1 MIQSL
6 FMVNPHRDIFME
18 KHWKTAI
25 KRSVCDCFFQALE
38 KSSVPEDVQPII
50 ATPHHFLI
58 SIYRDR
64 LYFVSVVTKEVQPL
78 FVIEFLHR
86 IVDTFI
92 EYFGECSERVIKQ
105 NYVVVYELL
114 EEMLDNGFPLATES
128 NILKELI
135 KPPNIIRN
143 VVNTVTGQSNVA
155 DTLPTGQFSNVPWR
169 RTGVKYTSNEA
180 YFDVTEEVDAIVDR
194 SGSIVF
200 AEIQGTISANVKLSG
215 MPDLCMNFVNPR
227 LLDDVSFHPCVRLK
241 RWEQDKVMSF
251 VPPDGTFKLC
261 SYHVGSQ
268 GGNVSV
274 PLYVKHNI
282 KYAGSAGRF
291 EVSVGPR
298 HTSGKVVEQVKVT
311 CVMPKQVVSIN
322 LTPTQGEYT
331 FNPISH
337 EMVWEI
343 GRITPGKP
351 PTIKGT
357 ISLQTGVPSPEEKPS
372 LSINFKIQQLS
383 ISGLRISRL
392 DMYNERYKP
401 FKGVKYLTVAGKF
414 QVRT

>member
-1 MIQSL
+1 MINSL
-6 FMVNPHRDIFME
+6 FMVNSHRDIFME
-18 KHWKTAI
+18 KHWRTAI

-38 KSSVPEDVQPII
+38 KVSGPEDVSPII
-50 ATPHHFLI
+50 VTPHHYLI

-64 LYFVSVVTKEVQPL
+64 LYFVSVVTKEIQPL

-92 EYFGECSERVIKQ
+92 EYFGECSERTIKE

-114 EEMLDNGFPLATES
+114 EEMLDNGYPLATES

-180 YFDVTEEVDAIVDR
+180 YFDVVEEVDAIIDR

-200 AEIQGTISANVKLSG
+200 AEIQGSINCVVKLSG

-241 RWEQDKVMSF
+241 RWENEKVMSF
-251 VPPDGTFKLC
+251 VPPDGAFKLC
-261 SYHVGSQ
+261 SYHVGAH
-268 GGNVSV
+268 GGMVSV
-274 PLYVKHNI
+274 PLYIKHNI
-282 KYAGSAGRF
+282 QYAGSAGKF

-298 HTSGKVVEQVKVT
+298 HTSGKVVDNVKVT
-311 CVMPKQVVSIN
+311 SVMPKQIVNVN
-322 LTPTQGEYT
+322 LVPTQGEYS
-331 FNPISH
+331 FNP
-337 EMVWEI
+337 VTRVLTWDI
-343 GRITPGKP
+343 GKVAPGKP
-351 PTIKGT
+351 PSIRGT
-357 ISLQTGVPSPEEKPS
+357 ISLQPGVPLPEEKPS
-372 LSINFKIQQLS
+372 LSINFKIQQLA

-392 DMYNERYKP
+392 DMHNERYKP
-401 FKGVKYLTVAGKF
+401 FKGVKYLTGAGKF